1 MMRAAIAA
9 SLVLSAALVCT
20 VPAVAALNCTPK
32 AGASNELKNKGL
44 CKFDAATAA
53 FAGTPSE
60 QARCLLRP
68 VKKQGNLGDAL
79 PSLPQPLEDL
89 VGKPVAFSKQ
99 DLRTFLQAASI
110 AEKDIGGSLDKP
122 LSRGKTT
129 AGTATP
135 ARYFVIHDTSTPNCS
150 EPRAC
155 AVQNQFPA
163 NMNQPDWSHNK
174 TFNGHKGG
182 AAVAHMITN
191 RVGASFT
198 MLELSEPIRA
208 VKFESC
214 VAADAANKRGLFIHV
229 ENVQP
234 RLSDPL
240 PAAGQNPRNDATA
253 PTPGFTDP
261 QYERLALIYIAAS
274 SRRGDWLIP
283 ALHAPLDSAY
293 RDGHDDPQNFS
304 LESFARAVETLLGK
318 IKRNP

>member
-1 MMRAAIAA
+1 MMRAAFLALLAVFISTMPAA
-9 SLVLSAALVCT
+9 
-20 VPAVAALNCTPK
+20 AALNCTPK

-44 CKFDAATAA
+44 CKFDAATAS

-79 PSLPQPLEDL
+79 QSLPQPLEDL
-89 VGKPVAFSKQ
+89 VGKPVAFSKP
-99 DLRTFLQAASI
+99 DLRAFLQAASI

-129 AGTATP
+129 AGRATP

-150 EPRAC
+150 QKNAC

-174 TFNGHKGG
+174 TFNGHKG
-182 AAVAHMITN
+182 AANPVAHMITN

-214 VAADAANKRGLFIHV
+214 VAAAAANKRGLFIHV

-293 RDGHDDPQNFS
+293 RDGHDDPQNFA
-304 LESFARAVETLLGK
+304 LESFAKAVETLLGK

>member
-1 MMRAAIAA
+1 MRTPFVAILIATLATPAA
-9 SLVLSAALVCT
+9 
-20 VPAVAALNCTPK
+20 AALNCTPK
-32 AGASNELKNKGL
+32 PDASAELRSKGL
-44 CKFDAATAA
+44 CKFDATTLS
-53 FAGTPSE
+53 FAGSPSE

-79 PSLPQPLEDL
+79 QSLPQPLEGL
-89 VGKPVAFSKQ
+89 VGKPFAPSKQ
-99 DLRTFLQAASI
+99 NLRAFLQANNV

-122 LSRGKTT
+122 LSNGKTT
-129 AGTATP
+129 AGQRTP

-150 EPRAC
+150 EPHAC

-163 NMNQPDWSHNK
+163 NMDQPEWSHNK

-182 AAVAHMITN
+182 AAVAHLITN

-198 MLELSEPIRA
+198 MIEMSEPMRA

-214 VAADAANKRGLFIHV
+214 VSADAANKRGLFIHV

-240 PAAGQNPRNDATA
+240 PAPGKQPKNDATA
-253 PTPGFTDP
+253 PNPGFSDP

-274 SRRGDWLIP
+274 ARRGDWLIP
-283 ALHAPLDSAY
+283 AYHAPLDAAY

-304 LESFARAVETLLGK
+304 LDSFAKAVETLLGK
-318 IKRNP
+318 IKQNP